1 MQKRSRKSS
10 VSMSTILP
18 HRQHLRARSDLVDIT
33 GSIGPTLV
41 GKQIVLGVTGSLAA
55 YKAVALLR
63 ALLRE
68 GATVHVVMTH
78 SAMKFVTPLTFEVL
92 SGHPVSTDVF
102 EAHQEMKHL
111 SWPEQADAIVIA
123 PATANCHAKSA
134 LGLGDDLLSTMLL
147 TAQCPLIMEPA
158 MDGGM
163 WTHPS
168 VRGHV
173 ETLRARG
180 TIVVDP
186 EEGPLASGR
195 IGQGRLAEEGT
206 ILQAI
211 QKALAPR
218 RDWEEHRLLVSAG
231 PTQEPID
238 PVRFISN
245 RSSGKMGYAIA
256 EAAQARGAQVVLV
269 TGPTGIPIPKGVE
282 VLPVTTAEEMMKAL
296 STRLAWSTAVIM
308 AAAVADFRPKHSVS
322 KKISKQGQTEQ
333 TLNLER
339 TTDILAS
346 LSAQRTTQLIVGFAA
361 ETHNL
366 IAHAKDKLTA
376 KGLDL
381 IVAND
386 VTTEGAGFGSDQNA
400 ATLIDRLGGIIELP
414 LMQKRALADAI
425 LNQAQVLLRARQSNH
440 IPTPVVRGH

>member
-1 MQKRSRKSS
+1 VKISD
-10 VSMSTILP
+10 ST
-18 HRQHLRARSDLVDIT
+18 
-33 GSIGPTLV
+33 GPTLI
-41 GKQIVLGVTGSLAA
+41 GKQIVLGVTGSIAV

-63 ALLRE
+63 TLLHE
-68 GATVHVVMTH
+68 GAMVHVVMTQ
-78 SAMKFVTPLTFEVL
+78 SATKFVTPLTFEVL

-111 SWPEQADAIVIA
+111 SLPEQADAIVIA
-123 PATANCHAKSA
+123 PATANCLARAA

-147 TAQCPLIMEPA
+147 TAQCPLIVAPA

-163 WTHPS
+163 WTHPT
-168 VRGHV
+168 VREHV
-173 ETLRARG
+173 GTLRARG
-180 TIVVDP
+180 TIVVNP
-186 EEGPLASGR
+186 EIGLLASGR

-206 ILQAI
+206 VLEAI
-211 QKALAPR
+211 QAALAPR
-218 RDWEEHRLLVSAG
+218 RDWQGHRILVSAG

-269 TGPTGIPIPKGVE
+269 TGPTALPTPRGIE
-282 VLPVTTAEEMMKAL
+282 VVSVATAEEMTKAL
-296 STRLAWSTAVIM
+296 SARLAWSTTVIM
-308 AAAVADFRPKHSVS
+308 AAAVTDFRPTHPAVQ
-322 KKISKQGQTEQ
+322 KIKKQGRAAGQ
-333 TLNLER
+333 TLDLEQ

-346 LSAQRTTQLIVGFAA
+346 LSAQRTTQLMVGFAA
-361 ETHNL
+361 ETSDL
-366 IAHAKDKLTA
+366 IAHAKDKLTV

-400 ATLIDRLGGIIELP
+400 ATLIDRQGAMTELP
-414 LMQKRALADAI
+414 LMPKRALADAI
-425 LNQAQVLLRARQSNH
+425 LNRAQELLRARQSGQA
-440 IPTPVVRGH
+440 PKPVAGGR

>member
-1 MQKRSRKSS
+1 MELS
-10 VSMSTILP
+10 
-18 HRQHLRARSDLVDIT
+18 
-33 GSIGPTLV
+33 GSIGPILI
-41 GKQIVLGVTGSLAA
+41 GKRIVLGVTGSIAV

-63 ALLRE
+63 TLLRE
-68 GATVHVVMTH
+68 GATVYVVMTQ
-78 SAMKFVTPLTFEVL
+78 SATKFVTPLTFEVL
-92 SGHPVSTDVF
+92 SGHPVSTDLF

-111 SWPEQADAIVIA
+111 SLPEQADAIVIA
-123 PATANCHAKSA
+123 PATANCLAKSA

-147 TAQCPLIMEPA
+147 TAQCPLIMAPA

-168 VRGHV
+168 VKEHV
-173 ETLRARG
+173 GTLRARG
-180 TIVVDP
+180 AIVVNP
-186 EEGPLASGR
+186 EEGSLASGQ

-206 ILQAI
+206 ILAAI
-211 QKALAPR
+211 QEALAPR
-218 RDWEEHRLLVSAG
+218 RDWQGHRLLVSAG

-269 TGPTGIPIPKGVE
+269 TGPTAIPTPKGVE
-282 VLPVTTAEEMMKAL
+282 VVPVATAEEMMKAL

-308 AAAVADFRPKHSVS
+308 AAAVADFRPKHLVAQ
-322 KKISKQGQTEQ
+322 KMRKQGRTDQ
-333 TLNLER
+333 TLDLEQ

-346 LSAQRTTQLIVGFAA
+346 LSAKRTTQLMVGFAA
-361 ETHNL
+361 ETHDL
-366 IAHAKDKLTA
+366 IAHAKGKLTA

-386 VTTEGAGFGSDQNA
+386 VTTIGAGFGSDQNA
-400 ATLIDRLGGIIELP
+400 ATLIDRQGGITELP
-414 LMQKRALADAI
+414 LMPKRALADAI
-425 LNQAQVLLRARQSNH
+425 LNRAIELFLTRQSSH
-440 IPTPVVRGH
+440 APKPMVRGR